1 MSRSTSTLVCLPH
14 SANLPVQ
21 RLAAVFNQVTNSYKF
36 YWFLAV
42 LERAQ
47 SDHGRIMLVD
57 ELLTEMVALAWYPTN
72 MFRLSLG
79 KQDQLN
85 DIPLRLREARG
96 LAPYERPAI
105 VQRAA
110 LEELHDGRSAV
121 GGQIRNLGV
130 YVPRRFLTPFFEA
143 ELRGRKDAE
152 KNRLIERLADEA
164 FADGEQPA
172 LYRFVADGGRPAI
185 EFHPGWY
192 GYFRT
197 HARIL
202 KDFCLWNLLLYV
214 QKNNPNVPNLAAK
227 LFEPGVRDMSRARRY
242 WEAALEVLGPQP
254 CIYSGVLVG
263 RGAYSLDHF
272 LPWSYVA
279 HDLLWNIAPTT
290 ASVNSA
296 KGDRVPELGRYFGDF
311 ARLQYEVLQVS
322 ATAARAKLV
331 EDYTLLF
338 KVSSLEELR
347 AVALGR
353 FEATLYD
360 TISPQVQIAE
370 NLGFVT
376 GWRY

>member
-1 MSRSTSTLVCLPH
+1 MRVHLPRS
-14 SANLPVQ
+14 ADLPVQ
-21 RLAAVFNQVTNSYKF
+21 RLAAVFDQVTNSYKF

-47 SDHGRIMLVD
+47 NDRGRIMPVD
-57 ELLTEMVALAWYPTN
+57 ELLAEMVALAWYPTN

-85 DIPLRLREARG
+85 DIPLRLRKARG
-96 LAPYERPAI
+96 LMPHERPAA

-110 LEELHDGRSAV
+110 LEELHNGRSAI

-143 ELRGRKDAE
+143 ELRGRKDAQ
-152 KNRLIERLADEA
+152 KNRLIERLAEEA
-164 FADGEQPA
+164 FDDSERPC
-172 LYRFVADGGRPAI
+172 LYRFVTDDGRLAI

-197 HARIL
+197 HTHIL

-227 LFEPGVRDMSRARRY
+227 LFEPGVRDLSRARRY
-242 WEAALEVLGPQP
+242 WETALEALGPRS

-263 RGAYSLDHF
+263 CEAYSLDHF

-279 HDLLWNIAPTT
+279 HDLLWNIVPTT

-296 KGDRVPELGRYFGDF
+296 KGDRVPELERYFRDF
-311 ARLQYEVLQVS
+311 AWLQYDALQVT
-322 ATAARAKLV
+322 ATATRARLV

-338 KVSSLEELR
+338 RTSSLEELR
-347 AVALGR
+347 MVTRDR

-376 GWRY
+376 GWELD

>member
-1 MSRSTSTLVCLPH
+1 MLGSPVPVYLPL
-14 SANLPVQ
+14 SAELPVQ
-21 RLAAVFNQVTNSYKF
+21 RLAAVFAQVTNSYKF
-36 YWFLAV
+36 YWFLAM

-47 SDHGRIMLVD
+47 NDRGRLMPVD
-57 ELLTEMVALAWYPTN
+57 ELLAEMVALAWYPAN

-96 LAPYERPAI
+96 LAPHERPA
-105 VQRAA
+105 VVRRAT
-110 LEELHDGRSAV
+110 LEEMHDGRSAV

-130 YVPRRFLTPFFEA
+130 YVPRRFLAPFFEA
-143 ELRGRKDAE
+143 ELRGRKDTE

-164 FADGEQPA
+164 FADGERPC
-172 LYRFVADGGRPAI
+172 LYRFVADAGRLAI

-192 GYFRT
+192 GYFRA
-197 HARIL
+197 HAHIL

-242 WEAALEVLGPQP
+242 WDAALEALGPRP
-254 CIYSGVLVG
+254 CVYSGTLVG

-279 HDLLWNIAPTT
+279 HDLLWNIVPTT
-290 ASVNSA
+290 TNINSA

-311 ARLQYEVLQVS
+311 ARLQYEALQVT
-322 ATAARAKLV
+322 ATAARARLV

-347 AVALGR
+347 AVARGR